1 MKKYKVL
8 WTNHAKIDL
17 MEIIEYIAID
27 SKNLA
32 IEKLHQI
39 QEKAQKLCDTPEKG
53 RFIPEL
59 ERQNVTRYREL
70 IISPWRIMYKIEQQK
85 VYVLAVIDG
94 RRNIEDI
101 LLKRQL
107 R

>member
-1 MKKYKVL
+1 MKKHQVF
-8 WTNHAKIDL
+8 WTKQAKIDL
-17 MEIIEYIAID
+17 MEIIEYIAVD
-27 SKNLA
+27 SKTIA

-39 QEKAQKLCDTPEKG
+39 QQKAQKLQEMPDKG
-53 RFIPEL
+53 RVIPEL

-70 IISPWRIMYKIEQQK
+70 IISPWRIMYKIEQKK
-85 VYVLAVIDG
+85 VYVLAVMDG

-101 LLKRQL
+101 LLQRQL